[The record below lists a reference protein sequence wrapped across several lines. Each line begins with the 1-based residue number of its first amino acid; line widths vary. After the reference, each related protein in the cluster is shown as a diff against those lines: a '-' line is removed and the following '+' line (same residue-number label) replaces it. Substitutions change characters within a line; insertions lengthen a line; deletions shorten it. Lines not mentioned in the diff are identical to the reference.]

1 MHDPLD
7 HYGNSRRTVSITTAI
22 RQPMKEP
29 VDRRC
34 GLNCDVSSLHGI
46 LSIDSEELDCL
57 KSDCSEAFT
66 CRSIPDSNENYS
78 SGSTYFIRADED
90 PRCFL
95 EKLALSI
102 FKFHTKDATFN
113 HKLSG
118 AEWWTQVID
127 CRDDVGFHWDR
138 DYGNMLIFVQTKSDL
153 SCLSKSLSHFQIIF
167 A

>member
-1 MHDPLD
+1 
-7 HYGNSRRTVSITTAI
+7 
-22 RQPMKEP
+22 MKEP
-29 VDRRC
+29 VDC
-34 GLNCDVSSLHGI
+34 SGDLNYAFNSLHGI

-78 SGSTYFIRADED
+78 SGSTYFIRANED

-138 DYGNMLIFVQTKSDL
+138 DYGNMHIFIQTKSDL
-153 SCLSKSLSHFQIIF
+153 SCPSKNLSHFQIIF